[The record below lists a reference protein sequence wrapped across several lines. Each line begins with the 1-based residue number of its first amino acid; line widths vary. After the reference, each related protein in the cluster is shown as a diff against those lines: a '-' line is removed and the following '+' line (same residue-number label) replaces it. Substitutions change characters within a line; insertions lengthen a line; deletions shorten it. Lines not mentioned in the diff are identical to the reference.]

1 LFDRL
6 QPAEGLLTA
15 HHADDQLETVLLQWL
30 RGGGLRALAGMPAVA
45 SCGHGAWHARPLLAF
60 TRDELSAWA
69 AGQGL
74 SWLEDPSNADRRFDR
89 NYLRLDVLPA
99 LRERWPAAARTIGRV
114 ADFARDALVAEAAL
128 AVQDLAAIGV
138 GRTLSL
144 EALVA
149 LPAARQRAVL
159 RGWLRGLGLPLPAAH
174 TLAAL
179 RHDMAAA
186 ASDRNPQVDW
196 PGAVVHRYRGRLHAT
211 ARERERTREGP
222 WDLRQSTRFALGPAA
237 WLELVPDRG
246 TGLSRERLPDALHVG
261 TRVHGASFRPTGSS
275 HRRPLRKWFQ
285 ERNVLPWRRDD
296 VPLVLAEGAL
306 VAIADLAC
314 DAEFAAAPDEPSWR
328 VAWHGRGDVT
338 ESDALSFKW
347 RGDPSI
353 R

>member
-1 LFDRL
+1 MAARRRIARTGGNARDRVL
-6 QPAEGLLTA
+6 RPRCLARA
-15 HHADDQLETVLLQWL
+15 TV
-30 RGGGLRALAGMPAVA
+30 
-45 SCGHGAWHARPLLAF
+45 ARF
-60 TRDELSAWA
+60 TRDELFAWA

-89 NYLRLDVLPA
+89 NYLRLEVLPA
-99 LRERWPAAARTIGRV
+99 LRGRWPAAARTVGRV
-114 ADFARDALVAEAAL
+114 ADFARDALVLEAAL
-128 AVQDLAAIGV
+128 AAQDLAAISV

-144 EALVA
+144 DALLA
-149 LPAARQRAVL
+149 LPEARQRAVL
-159 RGWLRGLGLPLPAAH
+159 RGWLRRLGLPLPAAH

-196 PGAVVHRYRGRLHAT
+196 PGAIVHRYRGRLHAM
-211 ARERERTREGP
+211 AREREHTREGP
-222 WDLRQSTRFALGPAA
+222 WNPRQSTRFDLGPAA

-246 TGLSRERLPDALHVG
+246 TGLSRERLPGTLHVG
-261 TRVHGASFRPTGSS
+261 TRVQGASFRPAGSA

-296 VPLVLAEGAL
+296 VPLVHAEGAL
-306 VAIADLAC
+306 VAVADLAC
-314 DAEFAAAPDEPSWR
+314 DTQFAAATDEPSWR

-338 ESDALSFKW
+338 ESDALSFEW
-347 RGDPSI
+347 REAPPI